1 MSYNKTSKV
10 ASNESQ
16 ALVTENRGR
25 SKDRMSRPHNDISK
39 GRSKSIGKDYACYHC
54 GKQGHMKKNCRV
66 WKREQNQGNQK
77 KEENKNTTASV
88 TCSDEDV
95 AIVIEEC
102 LLVGDQMIG
111 WAVDTATSYHTT
123 PNRELFST

>member
-16 ALVTENRGR
+16 ALVTENGGR
-25 SKDRMSRPHNDISK
+25 SKGRMSRPNNDISK

-88 TCSDEDV
+88 LPSHAV
-95 AIVIEEC
+95 MKMLQLSLKNAY
-102 LLVGDQMIG
+102 LLV
-111 WAVDTATSYHTT
+111 T
-123 PNRELFST
+123 R